1 MILRSAILYASGN
14 RLLRRWVEHSSM
26 ARPLTR
32 RFVAGNTMDDAIA
45 AVRRL
50 QSGGLLASLDTLGE
64 QVTGEDEAGKAA
76 ARYVDAIHR
85 IHSLALPVS
94 VSLKLTQLG
103 LDTAESPAGENLE
116 RIVAA
121 GHERG
126 VRVEVDM
133 EASAY
138 VDRTLTLV
146 KRCHRQW
153 GNVRVAVQ
161 AYLYR
166 TEDDVRELN
175 REGIPARLCKGAYQE
190 GHSIAWPE
198 KAKVDENYLKLTTLL
213 LEEGTWPAIASH
225 DDRMLAH
232 AREEIARLKLP
243 PERYEF
249 EMLYGI
255 RRDTQRKLA
264 REGHAVRIYVPY
276 GEAWYPYLMRRM
288 AERPANLL
296 FVLRNWR

>member
-1 MILRSAILYASGN
+1 
-14 RLLRRWVEHSSM
+14 
-26 ARPLTR
+26 
-32 RFVAGNTMDDAIA
+32 
-45 AVRRL
+45 
-50 QSGGLLASLDTLGE
+50 
-64 QVTGEDEAGKAA
+64 
-76 ARYVDAIHR
+76 
-85 IHSLALPVS
+85 
-94 VSLKLTQLG
+94 
-103 LDTAESPAGENLE
+103 
-116 RIVAA
+116 
-121 GHERG
+121 
-126 VRVEVDM
+126 M